1 MGCELRLSRFVCNG
15 QKVVLLKL
23 SSRGQQCPGVLPISF
38 VSLNLN
44 SVARIFKEAESKEMN
59 VLIILSHSDIRK
71 R

>member
-1 MGCELRLSRFVCNG
+1 MGCESSDSFSRFVCKG

-44 SVARIFKEAESKEMN
+44 SVSGSDLQRSKVKDNECAN
-59 VLIILSHSDIRK
+59 YVIT
-71 R
+71 